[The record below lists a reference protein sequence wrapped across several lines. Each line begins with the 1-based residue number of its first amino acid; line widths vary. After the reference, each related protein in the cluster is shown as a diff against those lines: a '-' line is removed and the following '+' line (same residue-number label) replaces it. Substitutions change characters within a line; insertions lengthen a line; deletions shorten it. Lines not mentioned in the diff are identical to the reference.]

1 MSEPEYVYIV
11 HCATGS
17 GDDIAVSRT
26 SEGAEGIAREGA
38 KEEWERDPHQRLKG
52 PMPADLDEALLALA
66 DANIAWI
73 GIDERPLED

>member
-26 SEGAEGIAREGA
+26 SEGAEGIARGEGGMGA
-38 KEEWERDPHQRLKG
+38 RPSPAAER
-52 PMPADLDEALLALA
+52 A
-66 DANIAWI
+66 DA
-73 GIDERPLED
+73 GRSR

>member
-26 SEGAEGIAREGA
+26 SEGAEGIASRV
-38 KEEWERDPHQRLKG
+38 
-52 PMPADLDEALLALA
+52 
-66 DANIAWI
+66 
-73 GIDERPLED
+73 